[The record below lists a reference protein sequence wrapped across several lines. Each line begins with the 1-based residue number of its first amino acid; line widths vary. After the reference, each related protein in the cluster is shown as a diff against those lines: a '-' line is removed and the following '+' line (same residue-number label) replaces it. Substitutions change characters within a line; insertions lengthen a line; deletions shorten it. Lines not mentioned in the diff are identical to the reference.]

1 MSTTEKGEI
10 ADLTAEELVAE
21 IEFTDE
27 EIRKA
32 QKTVDYW
39 KAQRTALEAY
49 LSRALSPETGEVI
62 LAPSG
67 RRVFSEWATDG
78 PARVNPVALE
88 EHHHQLP
95 SELRPRY
102 VTHYPGVTD
111 IRKAAKEGRLPKGVT
126 LSDLLI
132 DAPKAK
138 KVRWRSP
145 ETQEAR

>member
-1 MSTTEKGEI
+1 MSTAAKEDISE
-10 ADLTAEELVAE
+10 LTGEELVAE
-21 IEFTDE
+21 IEFTDG

-39 KAQRTALEAY
+39 RAQRIALDAH
-49 LSRALSPETGEVI
+49 LSKLLDPETGEVI

-67 RRVFSEWATDG
+67 RMVFAEWAPDG
-78 PARVNPVALE
+78 AARVNTAAIE
-88 EHHHQLP
+88 EMHFQLP

-102 VTHYPGVTD
+102 ETRYPGVTE

-138 KVRWRSP
+138 KVRWRTP
-145 ETQEAR
+145 QEDDR

>member
-1 MSTTEKGEI
+1 MSTAAKEDISE
-10 ADLTAEELVAE
+10 LTAEELVAE
-21 IEFTDE
+21 IEFTDG

-39 KAQRTALEAY
+39 KTQRTALDAY

-67 RRVFSEWATDG
+67 RMVFAEWAPDG
-78 PARVNPVALE
+78 SARVNTAALE
-88 EHHHQLP
+88 EMHHQLP

-102 VTHYPGVTD
+102 ETRYASVTE
-111 IRKAAKEGRLPKGVT
+111 IRKAAKEGRLPKGLT

-138 KVRWRSP
+138 KVRWRTP
-145 ETQEAR
+145 EPEEAR